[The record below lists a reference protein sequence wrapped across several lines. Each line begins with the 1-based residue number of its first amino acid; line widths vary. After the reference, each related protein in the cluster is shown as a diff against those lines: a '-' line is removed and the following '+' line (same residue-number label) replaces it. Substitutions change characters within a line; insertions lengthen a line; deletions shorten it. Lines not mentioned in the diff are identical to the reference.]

1 MNYFLVDY
9 ENVHADGLRGIAS
22 LSERDKVII
31 FYSENAE
38 TMTFGLHRR
47 LGESKADVSYQKVS
61 VGGKNALDFQ
71 LCTYLGYLIAKNE
84 QSGEVPYIDLDY
96 YYTGEEYGKQPGDT
110 YYIVSGDQDYAVIVG
125 YWARRKIS
133 VSVIPEIS
141 ATSVSPQSP
150 APEKAK
156 SASVAEPL
164 KKPDVSAEEVRALLK
179 PLLPAKYRSD
189 IPAIAEIIRNGRTKQ
204 KVHGDLTRAFHQ
216 GVDTS
221 IPSEIYQSVKPLL
234 LSDAEY
240 LQVRLESVLPKKYKG
255 DIPAIAE
262 IIRRCP
268 TKQAVN
274 GELIRA
280 FHQGADNSKASEIY
294 RCVRPLLTDKA

>member
-9 ENVHADGLRGIAS
+9 ENVHTNGFSGIAS
-22 LSERDKVII
+22 LSEKDKVII
-31 FYSENAE
+31 FYSENAS

-47 LGESKADVSYQKVS
+47 LNESKAEISFQKVPIGS
-61 VGGKNALDFQ
+61 KNALDFQ
-71 LCTYLGYLIAKNE
+71 LCTYLGYLIGQNE
-84 QSGEVPYIDLDY
+84 QSVDARDIDLDY
-96 YYTGEEYGKQPGDT
+96 YYTGEEERGPSADA
-110 YYIVSGDQDYAVIVG
+110 YYIISGDQDYAVIAG
-125 YWARRKIS
+125 YWARRRVS
-133 VSVIPEIS
+133 VSLIPEIS
-141 ATSVSPQSP
+141 AASAPPAPAESP
-150 APEKAK
+150 AP
-156 SASVAEPL
+156 ASPVVAPL
-164 KKPDVSAEEVRALLK
+164 KKPDVTAEEVRTLLK
-179 PLLPAKYRSD
+179 SMLPARYRSD

-204 KVHGDLTRAFHQ
+204 NVHSELTRAFHQ

-221 IPSEIYQSVKPLL
+221 IPREIYQSVKPLL

-240 LQVRLESVLPKKYKG
+240 LQIRLESVLPAKYRG
-255 DIPAIAE
+255 DIPAIAD

-280 FHQGADNSKASEIY
+280 FHEGADNSKASEIY